1 MKMRVALAKGMNI
14 QQAREKATHDQRLF
28 DAQNSMNHYFATVAR
43 GLEPIAAQEL
53 ERLGAQSVLPDF
65 TGVHFV
71 GDKALLYRVNLWART
86 IFRVLVPIC
95 EFPCPNPDAL
105 YREIQKISWDNYLQ
119 PHNTLAVNSTGGNQK
134 LNHTHFTALQVKNA
148 IVDQQRLKFG
158 QRSSVDA
165 NNPDVLINAHI
176 HEDRCILSLDSSG
189 ASLHRRGYRQAMGAA
204 PLKETL
210 AAALLDMAEWDSS
223 LAFLD
228 PLCGS
233 GTLPLEAGLKALNI
247 APGLF
252 RQKFGFESW
261 PDFDEQLWEKL
272 LSEAHNSEIPDLKA
286 PISGSDRDPDVLNQ
300 ARTNA
305 QRCGIEHQI
314 KFTTTELSQVE
325 APADCGVLICNPPY
339 GERLGDSQ
347 ELAALYTSLGDI
359 FKQRFKGWTAFILTG
374 NKELAKR
381 VGLRAS
387 RRIPVYNGSL
397 ACTLLKYELY

>member
-1 MKMRVALAKGMNI
+1 MA
-14 QQAREKATHDQRLF
+14 
-28 DAQNSMNHYFATVAR
+28 HYFATVAR
-43 GLEPIAAQEL
+43 GLESIAAQEL
-53 ERLGAQSVLPDF
+53 ERLGAQEVRPDF

-71 GDKALLYRVNLWART
+71 GDQAMLYRVNLWART
-86 IFRVLVPIC
+86 IFRVLVPIH
-95 EFPCPNPDAL
+95 EFSCPNSDTL
-105 YREIQKISWDNYLQ
+105 YQEVQKISWDKYL
-119 PHNTLAVNSTGGNQK
+119 HLDNTLAVNSTGGNEQ

-148 IVDQQRLKFG
+148 IVDQQRLKSG
-158 QRSSVDA
+158 QRSNVDPKT
-165 NNPDVLINAHI
+165 PDVLLNVHI
-176 HEDRCILSLDSSG
+176 YQDRCVLSLDSSG
-189 ASLHRRGYRQAMGAA
+189 TSLHRRGYRQAIGTA

-223 LAFLD
+223 LPFLD

-252 RQKFGFESW
+252 RPRFGFESF
-261 PDFDEQLWEKL
+261 PDFDAQLWQEL
-272 LSEAHNSEIPDLKA
+272 LTKAQNSRSLDLKA
-286 PISGSDRDPDVLNQ
+286 PICGSDRDPNVLNS

-305 QRCGIEHQI
+305 SRCGIKHQI
-314 KFTTTELSQVE
+314 VFTTAELSNLE

-339 GERLGDSQ
+339 GERMGDLKELG
-347 ELAALYTSLGDI
+347 ALYKTLGDI

-387 RRIPVYNGSL
+387 RRLKVYNGSL